1 MWNALETRMMTFP
14 MLRVIIWIL
23 WAIIQS
29 YRKSQ
34 QEPFGVE
41 NFDEDAKNE
50 HVDTIHDWDYQEDKI
65 LEVYELSPIIRNEK
79 KRSRIILEIPK
90 NTKSSTLF
98 VVQEQI
104 TRIVHSISSWSLN
117 KQGDITIKEVMD
129 LVLKCGAD
137 YASNEHD
144 ITTQL
149 FVKRDHREMFLAL
162 STNEIRFQ
170 WLTRWY
176 KDKYE
181 KWISFEQFVS
191 YLIVEHF

>member
-104 TRIVHSISSWSLN
+104 TRIVHSIFSWSLN
-117 KQGDITIKEVMD
+117 KQGDIWKGNVPLGHFYNVLVIKCPTHI
-129 LVLKCGAD
+129 L
-137 YASNEHD
+137 
-144 ITTQL
+144 
-149 FVKRDHREMFLAL
+149 
-162 STNEIRFQ
+162 
-170 WLTRWY
+170 
-176 KDKYE
+176 
-181 KWISFEQFVS
+181 
-191 YLIVEHF
+191 

>member
-1 MWNALETRMMTFP
+1 
-14 MLRVIIWIL
+14 
-23 WAIIQS
+23 
-29 YRKSQ
+29 
-34 QEPFGVE
+34 
-41 NFDEDAKNE
+41 
-50 HVDTIHDWDYQEDKI
+50 VDTIHDWDYQEDKI

-170 WLTRWY
+170 WLTR
-176 KDKYE
+176 
-181 KWISFEQFVS
+181 
-191 YLIVEHF
+191 